1 MPDYG
6 QVDHEYGL
14 TLATTA
20 PEDDGPV
27 WMVNLMRYKDVAE
40 YADGRETT
48 LTGQEADDEYTPT
61 ESLSGV
67 GAELV
72 FVATVEDRFLGDGIE
87 WDRIGIVKYPTRRAF
102 IEMQERADFRES
114 HKHKE
119 AGMAESIVIG
129 CLPLDIPQ
137 VADDEIVDW
146 DDVPHPPTDEDGPY
160 TMMHVIRF
168 FEEDGATHTPDHMEE
183 YQKVAGSVAVPNGLR
198 IAGWF
203 SAEGTILGDGRTWH
217 QVRFNTFP
225 SRRAFLEVA
234 MDPDRVEAHNDHRNT
249 AIADTYALGL
259 RSTLNRLSAS
269 VDAKQ

>member
-1 MPDYG
+1 
-6 QVDHEYGL
+6 
-14 TLATTA
+14 
-20 PEDDGPV
+20 
-27 WMVNLMRYKDVAE
+27 
-40 YADGRETT
+40 
-48 LTGQEADDEYTPT
+48 
-61 ESLSGV
+61 
-67 GAELV
+67 
-72 FVATVEDRFLGDGIE
+72 
-87 WDRIGIVKYPTRRAF
+87 
-102 IEMQERADFRES
+102 
-114 HKHKE
+114 
-119 AGMAESIVIG
+119 
-129 CLPLDIPQ
+129 
-137 VADDEIVDW
+137 
-146 DDVPHPPTDEDGPY
+146 
-160 TMMHVIRF
+160 MMHVIRF

-269 VDAKQ
+269 VHAKQ